1 MTNETETETDVKKKR
16 GRPFGTIKPK
26 KESTQQEKKHT
37 YVTTHNSHIIKE
49 KMLEAIEKCNGIIT
63 LAAETINIRRETH
76 YDWLNNDPEYK
87 EKVDNIVKYA
97 FLDYANKQLYKLM
110 EAQNTAS
117 IIYAHKYATGY
128 QEANNTFVN
137 VAMPP
142 TLIIKKQED

>member
-1 MTNETETETDVKKKR
+1 MTNETETETNVKKKR

-26 KESTQQEKKHT
+26 KESTQQE
-37 YVTTHNSHIIKE
+37 NGHIVITEDNRNMVKE
-49 KMLEAIEKCNGIIT
+49 KMLEAIEKCNGIVT
-63 LAAETINIRRETH
+63 LAAETINLRRQTH
-76 YDWLNNDPEYK
+76 YKWLNDDADYK
-87 EKVDNIVKYA
+87 EKVNNLIKYA